1 MKKMFALILALAL
14 CAAPA
19 FAEAA
24 PQPSPE
30 VAFAPTDS
38 TILVACFSA
47 TGNTWPL
54 AEYAAEFLNADL
66 FRIEP
71 EIPYTEADL
80 NYGDSASRA
89 NQEMNDETSRP
100 ALKATV
106 ENIEQYDTI
115 LLGFP
120 IWWGQAPRLIE
131 TFVEA
136 HDLSGKTIL
145 PFCTSG
151 SSGYGQTGEILAAL
165 TDETVTWLE
174 GRRFRLAPQR
184 KRSPPGCK
192 KWQSSLMRQVKKNR
206 RYALWPSDKPLA
218 APAWASSRPNSRN

>member
-1 MKKMFALILALAL
+1 MKKLMCLLVSLLLLASCVVAEEEP
-14 CAAPA
+14 APT
-19 FAEAA
+19 
-24 PQPSPE
+24 
-30 VAFAPTDS
+30 FAPTDS
-38 TILVACFSA
+38 NILVACFSA

-54 AEYAAEFLNADL
+54 AEYAAQYLNADL

-71 EIPYTEADL
+71 EEPYTDADL
-80 NYGDSASRA
+80 NYNDDNCRA
-89 NQEMNDETSRP
+89 NREMNDETSRP
-100 ALKATV
+100 ALAATV
-106 ENIEQYDTI
+106 ENMAQYDTVV
-115 LLGFP
+115 LAFP

-174 GRRFRLAPQR
+174 GRRFPASATAEEIAAWLQEMAIEPYAPSEE
-184 KRSPPGCK
+184 K
-192 KWQSSLMRQVKKNR
+192 
-206 RYALWPSDKPLA
+206 
-218 APAWASSRPNSRN
+218 

>member
-1 MKKMFALILALAL
+1 MKKLLALILALAL
-14 CAAPA
+14 CGAPA
-19 FAEAA
+19 FAEAT
-24 PQPSPE
+24 PLPSPE
-30 VAFAPTDS
+30 ATFAPTDS

-54 AEYAAEFLNADL
+54 AEYAAESLNADL

-80 NYGDSASRA
+80 NYGDADSRA

-106 ENIEQYDTI
+106 ENITQYDTI

-131 TFVEA
+131 TFIEV

-174 GRRFRLAPQR
+174 GRRFSASTTAEEIAAWLQEMAIEP
-184 KRSPPGCK
+184 
-192 KWQSSLMRQVKKNR
+192 
-206 RYALWPSDKPLA
+206 YA
-218 APAWASSRPNSRN
+218 ASEKE